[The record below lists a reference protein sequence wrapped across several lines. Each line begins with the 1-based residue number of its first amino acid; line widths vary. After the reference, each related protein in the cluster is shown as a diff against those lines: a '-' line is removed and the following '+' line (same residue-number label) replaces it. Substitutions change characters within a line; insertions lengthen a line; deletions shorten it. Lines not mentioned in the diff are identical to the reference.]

1 MSETEVLTTNQHLP
15 NTFGLW
21 SGISVGWL
29 TVNAFGGLSFILF
42 DSIASSACVLCIMLV
57 FSQCAARFSTAGGA
71 YHYAAFLLPDQYK
84 RSVSYPLGWLNY
96 FGWILTHAA
105 CCSIVATCLLAL
117 INLCNPEFAVDTRWQ
132 LFLAYVAVA
141 WICWLVNLFG
151 LKGIPTLEIL
161 GCWITALGFAGFSVA
176 LLVKAPKA
184 SAEFVFVEVNNQTGY
199 SSTAFA
205 VVLGLMNSFATL
217 MGLDSPTHLAEELPQ
232 PKRTLPQILI
242 VVILS
247 QFVVGVVWIL
257 VLGFSIT
264 DLDAI
269 LATSTGVPIVELIRL
284 GTDSQAA
291 AIVFTLI
298 LMINNGTSALGS
310 AITMSRQGFA
320 FARDEGLFWNDKLTA
335 ISPKTG
341 LPVWSITFPS
351 IVTLLIGLV
360 FLFSNQ
366 AFNAIIGAQAI
377 CQIISFGF
385 PAFIMLATKS
395 SKLPAAKSWNYG
407 ILSTPIYVIV
417 CVYAVLVT
425 IIAFIPQSSPV
436 TASNMNYAILIMG
449 IFAMAM
455 VGTWYLVGRHRFSP
469 PLLSETFEESDVIQ
483 GVVDDSASKEGSL
496 KKTAASSANPVV
508 V

>member
-1 MSETEVLTTNQHLP
+1 MSETEVLTTKTHLP
-15 NTFGLW
+15 STFGLW

-29 TVNAFGGLSFILF
+29 TVNAFGGLSFIL
-42 DSIASSACVLCIMLV
+42 IASSACVLCIMLV

-84 RSVSYPLGWLNY
+84 RSASYPLGWLNY

-105 CCSIVATCLLAL
+105 CCSIVATALLAL
-117 INLCNPEFAVDTRWQ
+117 VNLCNPSFAVDTRWQ

-141 WICWLVNLFG
+141 CICWLVNLFG

-161 GCWITALGFAGFSVA
+161 GCWATALGFVGFSVA

-184 SAEFVFVEVNNQTGY
+184 SAASVFVEVNNETGY
-199 SSTAFA
+199 SSAAFA

-269 LATSTGVPIVELIRL
+269 LATSTGVPVVELIRL

-335 ISPKTG
+335 ISPQTG

-385 PAFIMLATKS
+385 PAFLLLVTKS
-395 SKLPAAKSWNYG
+395 SKLPSAKSWNYG
-407 ILSTPIYVIV
+407 IWSTPIYATV
-417 CVYAVLVT
+417 CVYAALVT
-425 IIAFIPQSSPV
+425 VVAFIPQSSPV

-449 IFAMAM
+449 IFAVAMA
-455 VGTWYLVGRHRFSP
+455 GTWHLVGRHRFSP
-469 PLLSETFEESDVIQ
+469 PLLTETFEESDVIQ
-483 GVVDDSASKEGSL
+483 GVVDEVASNEGSL
-496 KKTAASSANPVV
+496 KKTAASSVEPVV

>member
-1 MSETEVLTTNQHLP
+1 MSETEVLTTKTHLP
-15 NTFGLW
+15 STFGLW

-42 DSIASSACVLCIMLV
+42 VSIASSACVLCIMLV

-105 CCSIVATCLLAL
+105 CCSIVATALLAL
-117 INLCNPEFAVDTRWQ
+117 VNLFNPSFAVDTRWQ

-141 WICWLVNLFG
+141 CICWLVNLFG

-161 GCWITALGFAGFSVA
+161 GCWVTALGFVGFSVA

-184 SAEFVFVEVNNQTGY
+184 SAASVFVEVNNETGY
-199 SSTAFA
+199 SSAA
-205 VVLGLMNSFATL
+205 
-217 MGLDSPTHLAEELPQ
+217 PTHLAEELPQ

-269 LATSTGVPIVELIRL
+269 LATSTGVPIIELIRL
-284 GTDSQAA
+284 GTDSQAV

-385 PAFIMLATKS
+385 PAFLLLVTKS
-395 SKLPAAKSWNYG
+395 SKLPTAKSWNYG
-407 ILSTPIYVIV
+407 MWSTPIYAIV
-417 CVYAVLVT
+417 CVYAMLVT
-425 IIAFIPQSSPV
+425 VVAFIPQSSPV
-436 TASNMNYAILIMG
+436 TASNMNYAMLIMG
-449 IFAMAM
+449 IFAVAM

-469 PLLSETFEESDVIQ
+469 SPYRDV
-483 GVVDDSASKEGSL
+483 
-496 KKTAASSANPVV
+496 
-508 V
+508 